1 MNTSTLETIKS
12 YYDGIQRKSR
22 WQAFVSDDI
31 EFSGTGVKA
40 TKGKNAFIESNDQFL
55 RAVKAAQVKEMIVD
69 GENACV
75 IVHYEL
81 LSPKGNST
89 SSDVAEILKV
99 KDGKIASSTIYF
111 DTMAFNHFM
120 AQG

>member
-1 MNTSTLETIKS
+1 MNTTTLETIKG
-12 YYDGIQRKSR
+12 YYDDIQRKSG

-40 TKGKNAFIESNDQFL
+40 TSGKQAFVESNDQFL
-55 RAVKAAQVKEMIVD
+55 RAVKTSQVKEMIVE
-69 GENACV
+69 GEKACV

-81 LSPKGNST
+81 QSPKGNRA
-89 SSDVAEILKV
+89 SSDVAEILVV
-99 KDGKIASSTIYF
+99 KDGKINSSTIYF
-111 DTMAFNHFM
+111 DTVAFNNFM